1 VIFRFFLIDKLRKD
15 KSCNLL
21 QSAFMSAYAFRFGS
35 SIEEKKN
42 SFSLS
47 IVVDKSSSEQRGWF
61 VRMVLEI
68 TFL

>member
-1 VIFRFFLIDKLRKD
+1 LGDFSFFLIDKLRKD
-15 KSCNLL
+15 KSRNLL

-47 IVVDKSSSEQRGWF
+47 IVDKSSSEQRGWF
-61 VRMVLEI
+61 VKMVLEI